1 MEQTG
6 CLRNTEY
13 ALRFLFFLFTLSLYT
28 FTLSPSLLPADA
40 GEYQVVGALLGVAH
54 PPGFALYTLLSWLTT
69 RVLFFIQPAAAI
81 NFLSALLA
89 SLTLVL
95 LSRAV
100 QRLTGSRLAGI
111 SAALA
116 LGFSTT
122 FWAQAVT
129 ANVRM
134 PTAFAAALA
143 LDHITN
149 YQLRSRSPAHLGFGS
164 WDLGFIA
171 LALGLGVS
179 HHGSLIFAAA
189 VLGLYALWLNPAVLR
204 RPWPLFLGLIPFL
217 AWLYFPLR
225 AGAFGA
231 PPRLAT
237 LDGFLEHIL
246 ARGFS
251 GDLFFFATSEFLPD
265 RMRIFGNIL
274 AFQWTW
280 PVLVL
285 SALGGLAALYRDR
298 RSGALLLAAFVV
310 HSFVSITY
318 HSPQTVEYL
327 LPSYVFMAALMG
339 YAFAELF
346 RAILFFTAK
355 AAKFAERFAFISPFS
370 RPHLGFGIWDLG
382 FSLPLSLTLLLPQV
396 LSTFPSYLAL
406 ARDASTR
413 EYVSALLAA
422 APREAVILSS
432 WHWATPLWYA
442 QKVEGWRPDVEVRYV
457 YPRTDSLADDWVKEI
472 ETTLPARPVVVTSYY
487 PQEFNAL
494 PYRFIPFASAW
505 QVLDRPLTPPPG
517 GLTGYQAFAEWE
529 FLGYHLY
536 STHSSVRSVDLTAA
550 WRTTAAPRDINFFV
564 HLVGPDGQLYG
575 QMDVSHP
582 AARYVV
588 GEVLLDRYQ
597 IAIRPDTPPGDY
609 ALVAG
614 AYLPDGAR
622 LAETRLTRLSIAPR
636 PTAPVTL
643 HPFSRNF
650 SGANLVGYDV
660 DHTLPDSPRLYLH
673 WQLGPQPVT
682 LSILDASFT
691 LPAGPGYLTTT
702 HDLLPGQPASI
713 SNLQLPTSN
722 LRLPIS
728 TRSIQSPTP
737 LRFASGANVSNPQ
750 SRYVP
755 FGNALFLTEAR
766 LSTSSLRPGQTLT
779 VDLRFLAAR
788 PLTADYTVS
797 VSIAGAGWRVQSDVT
812 PAGGAIPTLKWITGS
827 RIADR
832 HALTIPAN
840 AAPGPAQVFLA
851 IYDAFTQRNLA
862 LLDPRL
868 ALLGPAAPLGTVEIA
883 AP

>member
-1 MEQTG
+1 MQSARYKAG
-6 CLRNTEY
+6 GAGDLGFGVWDLGFGIS
-13 ALRFLFFLFTLSLYT
+13 ALLLYT
-28 FTLSPSLLPADA
+28 VTLPPGLLPADS
-40 GEYQVVGALLGVAH
+40 GEYQVTGALLGVAH

-69 RVLFFIQPAAAI
+69 RALFFIPPAVAI

-134 PTAFAAALA
+134 FTAFAAALA
-143 LDHITN
+143 LDQITN
-149 YQLRSRSPAHLGFGS
+149 YQLRFRSPARLGFGS

-204 RPWPLFLGLIPFL
+204 RPWPLLLGLIPFL

-237 LDGFLEHIL
+237 LDGFFEHIL

-251 GDLFFFATSEFLPD
+251 GDLFFFAAPEFLPD

-280 PVLVL
+280 PLLALFV
-285 SALGGLAALYRDR
+285 LGGLSALYRDR
-298 RSGALLLAAFVV
+298 RTGALLLAAFAV

-346 RAILFFTAK
+346 RAIHLFTAM
-355 AAKFAERFAFISPFS
+355 AAKFAERLLLAFSSS
-370 RPHLGFGIWDLG
+370 RLHLGFGFWDGSTALTTGLG
-382 FSLPLSLTLLLPQV
+382 FSSLLSLAILAPQC

-413 EYVSALLAA
+413 DYVSALLAA
-422 APREAVILSS
+422 APPEAVILAS

-442 QKVEGWRPDVEVRYV
+442 QKVEGRRPDVEVRYV
-457 YPRTDSLADDWVKEI
+457 YPRTDSLANDWVKEV
-472 ETTLPARPVVVTSYY
+472 ETTLPARPVVVTSFY
-487 PQEFNAL
+487 PEEFNAL
-494 PYRFIPFASAW
+494 PYRFIPLASAW
-505 QVLDRPLTPPPG
+505 QVLDQPLTTPPG
-517 GLTGYQAFAEWE
+517 DLTGYQAFAEWE
-529 FLGYHLY
+529 FLGYHLH
-536 STHSSVRSVDLTAA
+536 SPSSSVQSVDVTAA
-550 WRTTAAPRDINFFV
+550 WRTTAAPRDINFFM
-564 HLVGPDGQLYG
+564 HLVGPGGQLYG

-622 LAETRLTRLSIAPR
+622 LAETHLTRLPVAPR

-643 HPFSRNF
+643 HPLSRNF
-650 SGANLVGYDV
+650 SGAALVGYDV

-673 WQLGPQPVT
+673 WQLGPQPITISV
-682 LSILDASFT
+682 LDASFT

-713 SNLQLPTSN
+713 SNFQLPIPN
-722 LRLPIS
+722 L
-728 TRSIQSPTP
+728 QSP
-737 LRFASGANVSNPQ
+737 VSD

-755 FGNALFLTEAR
+755 FSDSLLLTQAE
-766 LSTSSLRPGQTLT
+766 LSASSLRPGQTLI

-797 VSIAGAGWRVQSDVT
+797 VSVAGAGWRVQSDVT
-812 PAGGAIPTLKWITGS
+812 PAGGAIPTLKWIIGS

-832 HALTIPAN
+832 HALIIPAN
-840 AAPGPAQVFLA
+840 APPGPAQVFLA
-851 IYDAFTQRNLA
+851 VYDAFTQRNLA

-868 ALLGPAAPLGTVEIA
+868 ALLGPAAPLGAVEIA